1 MKILVCDDEK
11 LRGDEIAKSVL
22 EGCNI
27 KPDTLLD
34 KGLAEQFKA
43 FYEAVNPC
51 LDNPSNCKAQPDVQF
66 NDADIIIL
74 DNNLATL
81 NSEGARLTAE
91 SFIGHIR
98 TFASAPYI
106 ISLNKNPEVDFDLKY
121 LVGDDQTQADVALN
135 MKHLA
140 NPALWTGNQSTAV
153 SGFLPWYWPRLDSV
167 AERRRSQIQFVLEHL
182 DSPLLESLGF
192 PDEAIPFLSRHAGG
206 TLSSTVVLDA
216 TEVKGVP
223 IRELTFLQIF
233 TETERSLPVQK
244 ERKELAKAASDNKL
258 IQEIIARDV
267 AARIDLWLRKDVVG
281 PQDALVDLPHLLV
294 RLPFLLGDKASD
306 VNEWNRAITIQTPP
320 YGLEKEL
327 YEAHLANNQFSSDY
341 DFWLPSTPCFWWPN
355 LKARDDLNEYFF
367 KAKEGEWAD
376 CVFCE
381 DLSQFLPRV
390 NENGDSPVEFGTEF
404 EGSWTRRY
412 VAYIQDA
419 DIQYSPKTRLAE

>member
-1 MKILVCDDEK
+1 MKVLICDDEK
-11 LRGDEIAKSVL
+11 PRGEEIVKSVRK
-22 EGCNI
+22 GRNI
-27 KPDTLLD
+27 EPTALLD
-34 KGLAEQFKA
+34 KDLREQFKA
-43 FYEAVNPC
+43 FYESVNPC
-51 LDNPSNCKAQPDVQF
+51 LDNPANCNARPDVQF
-66 NDADIIIL
+66 NDADILIL

-98 TFASAPYI
+98 TFAAAPYI

-121 LVGDDQTQADVALN
+121 LVGDYQTQADVALN
-135 MKHLA
+135 MNHLA
-140 NPALWTGNQSTAV
+140 NPALWTGDQSSAV

-167 AERRRSQIQFVLEHL
+167 AERRRNQIQFVLEHL
-182 DSPLLESLGF
+182 KSPLLESLGF

-223 IRELTFLQIF
+223 IRELTFEQIF

-244 ERKELAKAASDNKL
+244 ERKKLAEAAGDNKL

-306 VNEWNRAITIQTPP
+306 IDEWNRAISVQTPP

-327 YEAHLANNQFSSDY
+327 YEAHLAKNQFPTDH

-355 LKARDDLNEYFF
+355 LKAEETLNEYFF
-367 KAKEGEWAD
+367 KAKEGDWAD

-381 DLSQFLPRV
+381 DRSQFLPRV
-390 NENGDSPVEFGTEF
+390 IENGTSPVEFATEF

-412 VAYIQDA
+412 VSFIQDA
-419 DIQYSPKTRLAE
+419 EIQYSPMTRLAE